1 MTVLMTA
8 DTVGGVWTYAL
19 DLARQLGQRGV
30 RVVLATM
37 GAPPTPEQRH
47 EARVIDTLTVV
58 DSSYR
63 LEWMTEPWDD
73 VQSAGTWL
81 LELDRRVRPDVVH
94 LNGYAHGSLP
104 FSAPVV
110 ITAHSCVLSWWS
122 AVKGEEAPP
131 SWDRY
136 RAAVHSGLAQADA
149 VIAPTRAMAECLL
162 RFHAPPSPVRV
173 IPNGRDASHY
183 SVGRKRPFV
192 LSAGRFWDEGKNV
205 ALVAEAAPA
214 MPWPVYIAGD
224 TGDGPEPDSVT
235 ALGRLSTSCL
245 AQWYAQAAVYAL
257 PARYEPFGLS
267 ALEAALSGCA
277 LVLGDIPS
285 LREVWGSA
293 AVFVHPDDA
302 GGLARAVTRLAND
315 EAYRRDMAARASRRA
330 GQYSLDCAADAY
342 LALYGELRRVST
354 AGSEG
359 MHACAS

>member
-19 DLARQLGQRGV
+19 DLARGLGLRGV

-47 EARVIDTLTVV
+47 EARAIGSLTMV

-63 LEWMTEPWDD
+63 LEWMADPWDD
-73 VQSAGTWL
+73 VHSAGTWL
-81 LELDRRVRPDVVH
+81 LDLDRRVRPDVVH

-110 ITAHSCVLSWWS
+110 VTAHSCVLSWWS

-131 SWDRY
+131 SWNRY
-136 RAAVHSGLAQADA
+136 RAAVQDGLAQADA
-149 VIAPTRAMAECLL
+149 VVAPTRAMADGVVH
-162 RFHAPPSPVRV
+162 FHAPPARVRV
-173 IPNGRDASHY
+173 IPNGRDAAPY
-183 SVGRKRPFV
+183 GIGRKRPFV
-192 LSAGRFWDEGKNV
+192 LSVGRFWDQGKNL
-205 ALVAEAAPA
+205 ALVAEAAA
-214 MPWPVYIAGD
+214 ALPWPVYIAGD
-224 TGDGPEPDSVT
+224 TGDGPAPDSVT
-235 ALGRLSTSCL
+235 ALGRLTTSNL
-245 AQWYAQAAVYAL
+245 AQWYAQAAICAL
-257 PARYEPFGLS
+257 PSRYEPFGLS

-302 GGLARAVTRLAND
+302 VGLAREVVRLASD
-315 EAYRRDMAARASRRA
+315 EAYRRDMAARAGSRARH
-330 GQYSLDCAADAY
+330 YSLDRVADSY
-342 LALYGELRRVST
+342 VALYDELRGVRAT
-354 AGSEG
+354 GSEG
-359 MHACAS
+359 THACAS